1 MTRLES
7 LYSEWNRIAA
17 EMLQTCEQM
26 KQQDADH
33 AERMRVAS
41 RNVVRELDKLVEV
54 LS

>member
-33 AERMRVAS
+33 AERMRV
-41 RNVVRELDKLVEV
+41 VTREAINECDKLLER

>member
-7 LYSEWNRIAA
+7 LYAEFSLLAA
-17 EMLQTCEQM
+17 EALQTCEQM

-33 AERMRVAS
+33 AERMRV
-41 RNVVRELDKLVEV
+41 VTRECLDECDKILEV

>member
-7 LYSEWNRIAA
+7 LYREFSLLAA
-17 EMLQTCEQM
+17 EALQTCEQM

-33 AERMRVAS
+33 AERMRVVT
-41 RNVVRELDKLVEV
+41 REVVRQLDKIVEV

>member
-7 LYSEWNRIAA
+7 LYAEWNRIAA

-33 AERMRVAS
+33 AERMRVVT
-41 RNVVRELDKLVEV
+41 REVVRQLDKIVEV